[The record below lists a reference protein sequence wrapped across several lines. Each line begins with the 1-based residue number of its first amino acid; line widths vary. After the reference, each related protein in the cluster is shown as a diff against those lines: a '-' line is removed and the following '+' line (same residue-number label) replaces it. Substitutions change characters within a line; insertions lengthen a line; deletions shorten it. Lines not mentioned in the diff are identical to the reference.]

1 MAEEIFK
8 ALKRAFVF
16 STFVGTYELKE
27 EHYIL
32 WDLKETIEII
42 FGFRSNYQS
51 IILGRWMVFGL
62 DGLNI
67 VHQVERHFFFQRD
80 HWKFT
85 EKTANSGYYLTLF
98 EKQSFV
104 TNTI

>member
-1 MAEEIFK
+1 
-8 ALKRAFVF
+8 
-16 STFVGTYELKE
+16 
-27 EHYIL
+27 
-32 WDLKETIEII
+32 
-42 FGFRSNYQS
+42 
-51 IILGRWMVFGL
+51 MVFGL